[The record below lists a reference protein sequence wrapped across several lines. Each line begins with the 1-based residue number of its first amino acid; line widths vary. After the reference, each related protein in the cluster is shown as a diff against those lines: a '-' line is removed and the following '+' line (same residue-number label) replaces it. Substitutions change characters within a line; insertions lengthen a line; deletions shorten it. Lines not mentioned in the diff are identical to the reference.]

1 MKIFEG
7 PKIPTPFG
15 EIKIPDLETPPLIL
29 PKKPDARIRKAIRH
43 GLGQDG
49 AAIIGLIPWV
59 GEVAQSILEDLHQAE
74 IQKIL
79 TTEEYQTFL
88 EYNKFFP
95 SSVALART
103 LCFRKI

>member
-1 MKIFEG
+1 MIILKSI
-7 PKIPTPFG
+7 KLPTPFG
-15 EIKIPDLETPPLIL
+15 EISTPPLETPPLIL
-29 PKKPDARIRKAIRH
+29 PKKPDARIRKAIGH

-103 LCFRKI
+103 LCFRKV